1 MLKNEL
7 IMRNP
12 LRILGNDTDDMIPAG
27 GCGAVVSRAGVGKT
41 SLLVQIAL
49 NSMLRDRQVLHI
61 SIDDPVRKV
70 NLWYKE
76 MLQDLAERYQ
86 VQQINELWEQVLPN
100 RFIMAFHVDGFSV
113 PRLRERLEELR
124 EQDIF
129 TPQVL
134 LIDGLPLNAG
144 RREMLAEVKGLDA
157 DLQMHV
163 WFSILSHR
171 HEEPAA
177 DGLPPQLAGIAD
189 CFDVVLQLR
198 PDGKDIFVHALKGP
212 HAGAAG
218 PALRLD
224 PTTMLI
230 KTVVS

>member
-12 LRILGNDTDDMIPAG
+12 LRILGNDTDDLIPAG

-49 NSMLRDRQVLHI
+49 NSMLRDQQVLHI

-76 MLQDLAERYQ
+76 MLQDLADRYQ
-86 VQQINELWEQVLPN
+86 VQQINELWERVLPY

-134 LIDGLPLNAG
+134 LIDGLPLDDE
-144 RREMLAEVKGLDA
+144 RREMLAEVKVLATDMR
-157 DLQMHV
+157 MHV

-177 DGLPPQLAGIAD
+177 DGLPLQLAGVAD
-189 CFDVVLQLR
+189 RFDVILQLQ
-198 PDGKDIFVHALKGP
+198 PEGKDIFVRALKGP
-212 HAGAAG
+212 RTGEAQ
-218 PALRLD
+218 PTLQLD

-230 KTVVS
+230 KTAS